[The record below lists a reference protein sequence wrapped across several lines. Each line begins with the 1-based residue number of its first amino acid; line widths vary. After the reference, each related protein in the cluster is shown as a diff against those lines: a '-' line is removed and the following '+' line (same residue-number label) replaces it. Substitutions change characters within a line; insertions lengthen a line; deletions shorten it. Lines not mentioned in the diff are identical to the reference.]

1 MNINLGNKIRT
12 LRKQRGISQEVLAN
26 HLGVTFQAVS
36 KWENEIAMPD
46 VTLIPVIA
54 SFFGVST
61 DELFDY
67 SLFEIE
73 KKVEA
78 IVDESYKY
86 RASDPERSEKI
97 LRDGLTK
104 YPGNDILL
112 NCLIYVIP
120 VPERSEE
127 AIGICEQ
134 LIENTKYDDVK
145 YDAYRILAEAYCS
158 MGNYE
163 LARVAIEKIPEIY
176 FSKLSVEALLLK
188 DKESLEA
195 ARKQKWL
202 SFEEILLM
210 MSRIYESYEQEGNYS
225 EALAE
230 AERALKI
237 MQAMDSEPSIKRF
250 DSYRKELEDFIAK
263 VKEKTS

>member
-1 MNINLGNKIRT
+1 MNINIGNKIRA
-12 LRKQRGISQEVLAN
+12 LRKEKNISQEVLAT

-46 VTLIPVIA
+46 ITLVPAIA

-73 KKVEA
+73 KQVEA

-97 LRDGLTK
+97 LRDGLAK

-127 AIGICEQ
+127 AVEICEQ

-145 YDAYRILAEAYCS
+145 YDACRILAEAYCS

-163 LARVAIEKIPEIY
+163 LARVTIEKIPEIY

-188 DKESLEA
+188 DEESKNA
-195 ARKQKWL
+195 AKKQKWIA
-202 SFEEILLM
+202 FEDLLQM
-210 MSRIYESYEQEGNYS
+210 MERISKDLESDGDYS

-230 AERALKI
+230 AERALKLVE
-237 MQAMDSEPSIKRF
+237 AMESEQSIHHFNNYVERIKTRITV
-250 DSYRKELEDFIAK
+250 L
-263 VKEKTS
+263 KEKA